1 MTASDGTTRSLD
13 AILDAFGLAP
23 SQVQAFDPAH
33 PHVDAQRPLLILA
46 AQRAHAE
53 PVLAERYP
61 ADHAVMSLDAAGP
74 TPTTTTA
81 TTTATT
87 TGALA
92 SGVDADADP
101 AGRAS
106 RAWLVAPLTP
116 EQDVRS
122 LAGLRGIMERLY
134 SPDGCPW
141 DYEQTHASLRGYLI
155 EETYEAIEAIDGGD
169 LEGLCEELGDI
180 LLQVFFHAVVAET
193 AGTFTLDDVAE
204 TIARKMVR
212 RHPHVFGDAER
223 GSTADEQWTR
233 WDAIKAAER
242 AEAGKTGEDDSPFA
256 SLPLSLPALQRAQSV
271 QGRAS
276 RAGLADAPSAGEAL
290 SALSGAVD
298 GLVGA
303 PEAERASR
311 LGALLWAA
319 AAYARAGDVDAESAL
334 REETARFI
342 DQAAPDGA

>member
-1 MTASDGTTRSLD
+1 MTASDGTTPSLD

-23 SQVQAFDPAH
+23 SEVQAFDPAH

-46 AQRAHAE
+46 AQREHAE
-53 PVLAERYP
+53 AVLAERYP
-61 ADHAVMSLDAAGP
+61 ADHTVMSLDAAGT
-74 TPTTTTA
+74 TPTTTD
-81 TTTATT
+81 ATT

-101 AGRAS
+101 AGRAG

-141 DYEQTHASLRGYLI
+141 DYEQTHESLRGYLI

-204 TIARKMVR
+204 AIARKMVR

-319 AAYARAGDVDAESAL
+319 AAYARAEDVDAESAL

-342 DQAAPDGA
+342 DQAAPDGP

>member
-1 MTASDGTTRSLD
+1 M
-13 AILDAFGLAP
+13 P
-23 SQVQAFDPAH
+23 QAT
-33 PHVDAQRPLLILA
+33 
-46 AQRAHAE
+46 
-53 PVLAERYP
+53 
-61 ADHAVMSLDAAGP
+61 
-74 TPTTTTA
+74 TPTTTG
-81 TTTATT
+81 ATT

-101 AGRAS
+101 AGRAG

-122 LAGLRGIMERLY
+122 LAGLRGIMEQLY

-141 DYEQTHASLRGYLI
+141 DYEQTHESLRGYLI

-242 AEAGKTGEDDSPFA
+242 AAAGKTGEDDSPFA

-290 SALSGAVD
+290 SALSGSRRRARGWTRSRAREPPRCVV
-298 GLVGA
+298 VGRRGVRA
-303 PEAERASR
+303 RRGCGRGERAAGRDRTVHRPGRPGWRIAAGGIPGGGRLPGTGEYTQRGARGASR
-311 LGALLWAA
+311 GLEGEGLH
-319 AAYARAGDVDAESAL
+319 R
-334 REETARFI
+334 
-342 DQAAPDGA
+342 